1 MYHISINSYEEKST
15 SKKKKRKINNVK
27 VYKQYIIKAILIL
40 FSDSCKSFFNLF
52 SRQNKEP
59 SFS

>member
-1 MYHISINSYEEKST
+1 MYHISINSYEGKST
-15 SKKKKRKINNVK
+15 STKRKINNVK